1 MGKLGKKIFAL
12 MLTLSFLPAFAAE
25 SYVEMKHEMR
35 SVWLTTVWGIDW
47 PSSQGTSEAMA
58 ETQKAQMIKILDS
71 LAVNNFNSVCFQVR
85 GMSDAMYKSTY
96 EPWSNYLTGKRGAE
110 PAWDP
115 LAFVVEECHKR
126 GLECL
131 AWVNPYRYA
140 SESADWK
147 EGGDMTG
154 YVEKGWIIDA
164 NSGTKILNPGKPEVI
179 EHIVKV
185 LEEIVVKYDIDGML
199 FDDYY
204 YNSAPDT
211 GDADDY
217 TAYITAGGSM
227 TKADWRRDNVHKF
240 IKGVYEMI
248 QKHKPWVRF
257 GQAPPGT
264 TYTTSSLASKY
275 DLEACPGGYELCYSS
290 QYVDILRLMD
300 EGVIDFIS
308 PQVYWGIGSSPS
320 DYSKI
325 TPWWGKV
332 SKRFNRHLFVAQTIQ
347 YLKNNGTATS
357 GNTSFAEFYDQA
369 MINRR
374 TAQLGSAGSIYYSQ
388 KYMNY
393 KQGGQT
399 FGNFMKVKAY
409 QKQAIMP
416 VMDWK
421 TVTDPGK
428 VENLSFDEST
438 SLLSWTAKT
447 GTENMRYTVYAVP
460 TGVDPSAFAKE
471 QDYLVGV
478 TYSNSYTIP
487 DDYKSGYYYAV
498 CVYDRYGNE
507 WAANTWKQNYAETL
521 AAPTLVSPA
530 TGYETDKVFEFS
542 WNAVAGAEKYAL
554 DIASDASF
562 LNVEKSVQ
570 TTAASISIEEVYGSI
585 SKNKT
590 LYWRVRAIAKGKNDG
605 TSESRTFKFKVAQLL
620 TPTNEEEG
628 LDPKVN
634 FTWAVTTEGA
644 PVTLVVAED
653 LNFENVVFERES
665 TTGSYTAKVYE
676 LHPLK
681 SYYARVIQDGKQSD
695 YVKFSTKAMP
705 CTPPTFKFPLNG
717 GICYANSIIEIVS
730 QDGAEIVLIQVDKT
744 NAFGSSK
751 SQKKNEGYIPGVAA
765 TEFLL
770 SRKYPMEDGVTYY
783 ARAQVQYYDEAN
795 EMQTTDWGETISF
808 VYSSNQSAID
818 NVTTAADVK
827 LANNSV
833 IVNVDRE
840 TNVKVSA
847 VSMLGREVVLYE
859 GKAMSEI
866 VSLESLPRGGM
877 YIIKV
882 VLDNEVRTLKY
893 MK

>member
-1 MGKLGKKIFAL
+1 MRKIGKIVLS
-12 MLTLSFLPAFAAE
+12 MLLAVSFMPVLAAE

-35 SVWLTTVWGIDW
+35 STWLTTVWGIDW
-47 PSSQGTSEAMA
+47 PSQQGTSADMA
-58 ETQKAQMIKILDS
+58 KTQQNQMIKILDS

-85 GMSDAMYKSTY
+85 GMSDAMYKSSY
-96 EPWSNYLTGKRGAE
+96 EPWANWLTGTRGAE

-126 GLECL
+126 GMECV
-131 AWVNPYRYA
+131 AWVNPYRFA
-140 SESADWK
+140 AESSVWK
-147 EGGDMTG
+147 DGGDMTG

-185 LEEIVVKYDIDGML
+185 LEEIVKNYDVDGMV

-204 YNSAPDT
+204 YNSAPDA
-211 GDADDY
+211 GDAADY
-217 TAYITAGGSM
+217 NAYKSAGGTM
-227 TKADWRRDNVHKF
+227 AKADWRRDNVHKF
-240 IKGVYEMI
+240 IKGVFDMI

-264 TYTTSSLASKY
+264 TYTASSLASKY
-275 DLEACPGGYELCYSS
+275 DIEVCPGAYELCYSS

-300 EGVIDFIS
+300 EGVIDYIA
-308 PQVYWGIGSSPS
+308 PQVYWAIGASLS
-320 DYSKI
+320 DYSKV

-347 YLKNNGTATS
+347 HLNNGSS
-357 GNTSFAEFYDQA
+357 GTGMASFDEFYDQV

-374 TAQLGSAGSIYYSQ
+374 TAQLGSAGSIFYSQ

-399 FGNFMKVKAY
+399 FGNYMKVKAY
-409 QKQAIMP
+409 QKPAIMP
-416 VMDWK
+416 AMTWK

-428 VENLSFDEST
+428 VQNLSYNEAT
-438 SLLSWTAKT
+438 SVLSWTAKT

-460 TGVDPSAFAKE
+460 TGVNPAAFAKE
-471 QDYLVGV
+471 QDYLLGV
-478 TYSNSYTIP
+478 TYGNTYIIP
-487 DDYKSGYYYAV
+487 EAYKSGYYYAV

-507 WAANTWKQNYAETL
+507 WAANTWKQNYAETVT
-521 AAPTLVSPA
+521 APTLVSPA
-530 TGYETDKVFEFS
+530 TGYETDSFFDFK
-542 WNAVAGAEKYAL
+542 WNAVSGAQKYAL

-562 LNVEKSVQ
+562 LNIEKSVQ
-570 TTAASISIEEVYGSI
+570 TTATTISVEEVYGSI

-590 LYWRVRAIAKGKNDG
+590 LYWRVRAIAAGKNDG
-605 TSESRTFKFKVAQLL
+605 TSENRTFKIKVAELL
-620 TPTNEEEG
+620 TPVNEEEG
-628 LDPKVN
+628 LDPKVK
-634 FTWAVTTEGA
+634 FTWAVTTPGA
-644 PVTLVVAED
+644 SVTLQVAED
-653 LNFENVVFERES
+653 LNFENMVFERES

-681 SYYARVIQDGKQSD
+681 SYYARVVQGGKVSD

-717 GICYANSIIEIVS
+717 GTCYANSKIEIAH
-730 QDGAEIVLIQVDKT
+730 QDGAEIVLIQVDKS
-744 NAFGSSK
+744 NAFGGSK
-751 SQKKNEGYIPGVAA
+751 SQKKNEGFIPGIPAS
-765 TEFLL
+765 EFLL

-783 ARAQVQYYDEAN
+783 ARAQVQYYDETGV
-795 EMQTTDWGETISF
+795 MQTTDWGEVISF
-808 VYSSNQSAID
+808 VYSSSESAID
-818 NVTTAADVK
+818 NVATSADVK
-827 LANNSV
+827 LAGKNV
-833 IVNVDRE
+833 IINTDSETHVN
-840 TNVKVSA
+840 VSA
-847 VSMLGREVVLYE
+847 VSMLGRVEELYDGRTMNE
-859 GKAMSEI
+859 S
-866 VSLESLPRGGM
+866 VSLEGLSHGM

-893 MK
+893 IK

>member
-1 MGKLGKKIFAL
+1 MRKIGKKILAL
-12 MLTLSFLPAFAAE
+12 FLAVSFLPAFAAE
-25 SYVEMKHEMR
+25 SYVEMKYEMR

-47 PSSQGTSEAMA
+47 PSVQGTSESVIKS
-58 ETQKAQMIKILDS
+58 QKEQMTKILDS

-85 GMSDAMYKSTY
+85 TMSDAFYKSSY
-96 EPWSNYLTGKRGAE
+96 EPWSNWLTGTRGLD
-110 PAWDP
+110 PGWDP

-140 SESADWK
+140 SESSAWK
-147 EGGDMTG
+147 GGGDGTN
-154 YVEKGWIIDA
+154 YVENGWIIDA
-164 NSGTKILNPGKPEVI
+164 NSGTKILNPGNPEVI

-185 LEEIVVKYDIDGML
+185 LEEIVVGYDIDGML

-204 YNSAPDT
+204 YNSAPDS
-211 GDADDY
+211 GDAADY
-217 TAYITAGGSM
+217 TAYTTAGGTMS
-227 TKADWRRDNVHKF
+227 KADWRRNNVHTF
-240 IKGVYEMI
+240 IKGVFDMI

-264 TYTTSSLASKY
+264 TYRDATLAAKY
-275 DLEACPGGYELCYSS
+275 DLEPCPVGYELCYSS

-308 PQVYWGIGSSPS
+308 PQVYWAIGSSS

-357 GNTSFAEFYDQA
+357 GTSSFAEYYDQT

-374 TAQLGSAGSIYYSQ
+374 TAQLGSTGSIYYSQ
-388 KYMNY
+388 RYVNY

-399 FGNFMKVKAY
+399 FGNFMKAKAY
-409 QKQAIMP
+409 QKPAVMP
-416 VMDWK
+416 AMDWK
-421 TVTDPGK
+421 TATDPGK

-438 SLLSWTAKT
+438 SVLSWTAKT

-460 TGVDPSAFAKE
+460 TGVNPASFAKE

-478 TYSNSYTIP
+478 TYSNTYTIP
-487 DDYKSGYYYAV
+487 EDYKSGYYYAV

-507 WAANTWKQNYAETL
+507 WEANIWKQNYAETL
-521 AAPTLVSPA
+521 AAPMLVSPA
-530 TGYETDKVFEFS
+530 TGYETDKVFDFS
-542 WNAVAGAEKYAL
+542 WNEVESAEKYAL
-554 DIASDASF
+554 DVASDADF
-562 LNVEKSVQ
+562 LNIEKSVQ
-570 TTAASISIEEVYGSI
+570 TTATSISVEEVYGSI

-590 LYWRVRAIAKGKNDG
+590 LYWRVRAIATGKNDG
-605 TSESRTFKFKVAQLL
+605 TSEVRTFKFKVSQLL

-644 PVTLVVAED
+644 PVTLQVAED
-653 LNFENVVFERES
+653 LNFENMVFEIES

-676 LHPLK
+676 LHPLS
-681 SYYARVIQDGKQSD
+681 SYYARVVQDGKVSD

-705 CTPPTFKFPLNG
+705 CTAPTFKFPLNG
-717 GICYANSIIEIVS
+717 GTCYSNSMIEINH

-744 NAFGSSK
+744 DAFGSSK
-751 SQKKNEGYIPGVAA
+751 SQKKTEGFIPGIAA
-765 TEFLL
+765 TDFLL

-783 ARAQVQYYDEAN
+783 ARAQVQYYDESGT
-795 EMQTTDWGETISF
+795 MQTSDWGETISF
-808 VYSSNQSAID
+808 VYSSSVSAIG
-818 NVTTAADVK
+818 NIAVNADVK
-827 LANNSV
+827 LVGSGLN
-833 IVNVDRE
+833 VNADVDA
-840 TNVKVSA
+840 NVKVSA
-847 VSMLGREVVLYE
+847 VSMLGRTQVLFEGQCSNANVPLIDLASGVYVLQVVVNGE
-859 GKAMSEI
+859 TQSIK
-866 VSLESLPRGGM
+866 
-877 YIIKV
+877 YIK
-882 VLDNEVRTLKY
+882 K
-893 MK
+893 